1 MLILFLCGST
11 QRLEFRFEFGS
22 VQIQGHPWYVMDQRA
37 IGQEDNED
45 YAKHRDRREVE
56 KENVKRRKISEC

>member
-1 MLILFLCGST
+1 
-11 QRLEFRFEFGS
+11 
-22 VQIQGHPWYVMDQRA
+22 MDQRA